1 MQLAI
6 PLVALGGLYIVSN
19 QSEKSKKDGKEGFK
33 GSRLPNVDVPD
44 RNYPPSDPTD
54 RWSSETDVTSQL
66 ATQNKYDGAS
76 AYTDKY
82 FNPLAKNS
90 MVANNVSAN
99 QNQYQS
105 LSGQQVDA
113 GYFKHGNMMPFFGG
127 KIRTSGDPKNNEAIM
142 DNYLGTGS
150 TQIAKS
156 EQSPLFQ
163 PNQNLQHAN
172 GAPNMNDFYQSRV
185 NPSKHMNGI
194 KPFQEIQVG
203 PGLGLP
209 ADQTVGTGG
218 YNAGTLQRESWLP
231 KTVDDLRT
239 ANHKKAT
246 DTMLLD
252 HEGPAKSRITN
263 VGILGVFNKNR
274 PETAF
279 EWGPD
284 RYFTTTGVGKGQTS
298 HAIPIDKFSNRAD
311 TTVEYEGVA
320 QSVNSLPI
328 TPGETL
334 PSHRVELG
342 QGQLGVA
349 NAVGRGFANDGD
361 YGVKSN
367 QTYMNNRS
375 FASANTGAGANGS
388 SGSTDDSY
396 FGAVKSG
403 LGAVVAPIL
412 EIMRPSKKQNVIGN
426 MRVYGDAKTA
436 VSQTYLYNPNDAPAH
451 TMRETTEES
460 VNHLNVNR
468 GQVNNGYLSTP
479 YQVVG
484 QERDTTTRSHTGV
497 AGYQNSALRP
507 DDAELSYEPSDIKAS
522 TINGRFGNSNT
533 NLFNGSVN
541 YQGKPKDVDMIN
553 DRALMPKMPAHS
565 QSLSHFGEM
574 NHRAQQLDTNVQMN
588 RNTPDL
594 YSALNQNP
602 YALKRTYA
610 A

>member
-6 PLVALGGLYIVSN
+6 PLVALGGLFIVSN
-19 QSEKSKKDGKEGFK
+19 QAEKTKKHKSKKCDKEGF
-33 GSRLPNVDVPD
+33 GSQLPNVDVPD
-44 RNYPPSDPTD
+44 RNYPPSDSYTT
-54 RWSSETDVTSQL
+54 ETDKTSQL
-66 ATQNKYDGAS
+66 TTQNRYDGPS

-90 MVANNVSAN
+90 MMANKIASDN
-99 QNQYQS
+99 NQYKS

-113 GYFKHGNMMPFFGG
+113 DYFKHGNMMPFFGG
-127 KIRTSGDPKNNEAIM
+127 KIRTSGDPKNNEAVL

-150 TQIAKS
+150 LQINKS
-156 EQSPLFQ
+156 EQSPLFS
-163 PNQNLQHAN
+163 PNDKLQHAH

-185 NPSKHMNGI
+185 NPSMHMNGV
-194 KPFQEIQVG
+194 KPFQEVQVG

-209 ADQTVGTGG
+209 ADQTSGTGG
-218 YNAGTLQRESWLP
+218 YNSGTLQRESWLP
-231 KTVDDLRT
+231 KSVDDLRT
-239 ANHKKAT
+239 ANKKKAT

-284 RYFTTTGVGKGQTS
+284 RYFTTTGVGKGQTAQS
-298 HAIPIDKFSNRAD
+298 IQIDKFGNRAD

-320 QSVNSLPI
+320 QSVNALPI
-328 TPGETL
+328 TPGENL

-342 QGQLGVA
+342 QGQLGAA
-349 NAVGRGFANDGD
+349 NAIGRGFASEGD

-375 FASANTGAGANGS
+375 YGSGAGAGANV
-388 SGSTDDSY
+388 DDSY

-412 EIMRPSKKQNVIGN
+412 EIMRPSRKQNVVGN

-436 VSQTYLYNPNDAPAH
+436 VPQTYLYDPNDAPAH

-468 GQVNNGYLSTP
+468 GQVNNGYLATP
-479 YQVVG
+479 YQVTP
-484 QERDTTTRSHTGV
+484 QERDTTTRAHTGG

-507 DDAELSYEPSDIKAS
+507 YDAELSYEPSDIKAS

-533 NLFNGSVN
+533 NLFNNSVN
-541 YQGKPKDVDMIN
+541 YQGKPKDHDMIN
-553 DRALMPKMPAHS
+553 DRALMPKMPAQS
-565 QSLSHFGEM
+565 QTLSNFGEM
-574 NHRAQQLDTNVQMN
+574 NHRAQQLDTNVAMN

>member
-6 PLVALGGLYIVSN
+6 PLVALGGLFIVSN
-19 QSEKSKKDGKEGFK
+19 QAEKTKKHKSKKCDKEGF
-33 GSRLPNVDVPD
+33 GSQLPNVDVPD
-44 RNYPPSDPTD
+44 RNYPPSDS
-54 RWSSETDVTSQL
+54 WSSETDKTSQL
-66 ATQNKYDGAS
+66 TTQNRYDGPS

-90 MVANNVSAN
+90 MMANKIASDN
-99 QNQYQS
+99 NQYKS

-113 GYFKHGNMMPFFGG
+113 DYFKHGNMMPFFGG
-127 KIRTSGDPKNNEAIM
+127 KIRTSGDPKNNEAVL

-150 TQIAKS
+150 LQINKS
-156 EQSPLFQ
+156 EQSPLFN
-163 PNQNLQHAN
+163 PNDKLQHAH

-185 NPSKHMNGI
+185 NPSMHMNGV
-194 KPFQEIQVG
+194 KPFQEVQVG

-209 ADQTVGTGG
+209 ADQTSGTGG
-218 YNAGTLQRESWLP
+218 YNSGTLQRESWLP
-231 KTVDDLRT
+231 KSVDDLRT
-239 ANHKKAT
+239 ANKKKAT

-284 RYFTTTGVGKGQTS
+284 RYFTTTGVGKGQTAQS
-298 HAIPIDKFSNRAD
+298 IQIDKFGNRAD

-320 QSVNSLPI
+320 QSVNALPI
-328 TPGETL
+328 TPGENL

-342 QGQLGVA
+342 QGQLGAA
-349 NAVGRGFANDGD
+349 NAIGRGFASEGD

-375 FASANTGAGANGS
+375 YGS
-388 SGSTDDSY
+388 SGGGSDDSY

-412 EIMRPSKKQNVIGN
+412 EIMRPSRKQNVVGN

-436 VSQTYLYNPNDAPAH
+436 VPQTYLYDPNDAPAH

-479 YQVVG
+479 YQVTP
-484 QERDTTTRSHTGV
+484 QERDTTTRAHTGG

-507 DDAELSYEPSDIKAS
+507 YDAELSYEPSDIKAS

-533 NLFNGSVN
+533 NLFNNSVN
-541 YQGKPKDVDMIN
+541 YQGKPKDHDMIN
-553 DRALMPKMPAHS
+553 DRALMPKMPAQS
-565 QSLSHFGEM
+565 QTLANFGET
-574 NHRAQQLDTNVQMN
+574 NFKAQQLDTNAVMN

>member
-19 QSEKSKKDGKEGFK
+19 QAEESKKKGKEGFK
-33 GSRLPNVDVPD
+33 GSRLPNINVPD
-44 RNYPPSDPTD
+44 RNYPSTDPAV
-54 RWSSETDVTSQL
+54 SYKSETDVTSEL
-66 ATQNKYDGAS
+66 ATLNKYSGPS

-82 FNPLAKNS
+82 FNPLARNS
-90 MVANNVSAN
+90 LINKDSPKDSGT
-99 QNQYQS
+99 QYQS

-113 GYFKHGNMMPFFGG
+113 DYFKHGNMMPFFGG
-127 KIRTSGDPKNNEAIM
+127 KIRTSSDPKNNEAIL

-150 TQIAKS
+150 TQIVKS
-156 EQSPLFQ
+156 EQAPLFQ
-163 PNQNLQHAN
+163 PNQNLQHAH
-172 GAPNMNDFYQSRV
+172 GAPNMNDFFQSRV
-185 NPSKHMNGI
+185 NPSKHMNGV
-194 KPFQEIQVG
+194 KPFQEVQVG
-203 PGLGLP
+203 PGLGLS

-218 YNAGTLQRESWLP
+218 YNSGTLQRESWLP

-239 ANHKKAT
+239 ANKKKAT

-320 QSVNSLPI
+320 QSVNALPI
-328 TPGETL
+328 TPGENL

-349 NAVGRGFANDGD
+349 NAVGRGYANDGD

-367 QTYMNNRS
+367 QVYMNNRS
-375 FASANTGAGANGS
+375 FSSANI
-388 SGSTDDSY
+388 DDSY

-460 VNHLNVNR
+460 INHLNVNR

-479 YQVVG
+479 YQVVP
-484 QERDTTTRSHTGV
+484 QERDTTSRSHVGV

-507 DDAELSYEPSDIKAS
+507 YDAELSYEPSDIKAS

-533 NLFNGSVN
+533 NLFNNSVN
-541 YQGKPKDVDMIN
+541 YQGKPKDNDMIN
-553 DRALMPKMPAHS
+553 NRALMPKMPAQS
-565 QSLSHFGEM
+565 QSLSNFGEM
-574 NHRAQQLDTNVQMN
+574 NHRAQQLDTNAVVN

-594 YSALNQNP
+594 YAALNQNP

>member
-1 MQLAI
+1 M
-6 PLVALGGLYIVSN
+6 
-19 QSEKSKKDGKEGFK
+19 
-33 GSRLPNVDVPD
+33 PNVDVPD
-44 RNYPPSDPTD
+44 RNYPPSDS
-54 RWSSETDVTSQL
+54 WSSETDKTSQL
-66 ATQNKYDGAS
+66 TTQNRYDGPS

-90 MVANNVSAN
+90 MMANKIASDN
-99 QNQYQS
+99 NQYKS

-113 GYFKHGNMMPFFGG
+113 DYFKHGNMMPFFGG
-127 KIRTSGDPKNNEAIM
+127 KIRTSGDPKNNEAVL

-150 TQIAKS
+150 LQINKS
-156 EQSPLFQ
+156 EQSPLFN
-163 PNQNLQHAN
+163 PNDKLQHAH

-185 NPSKHMNGI
+185 NPSMHMNGV
-194 KPFQEIQVG
+194 KPFQEVQVG

-209 ADQTVGTGG
+209 ADQTSGTGG
-218 YNAGTLQRESWLP
+218 YNSGTLQRESWLP
-231 KTVDDLRT
+231 KSVDDLRT
-239 ANHKKAT
+239 ANKKKAT

-284 RYFTTTGVGKGQTS
+284 RYFTTTGVGKGQTAQS
-298 HAIPIDKFSNRAD
+298 IQIDKFGNRAD

-320 QSVNSLPI
+320 QSVNALPI
-328 TPGETL
+328 TPGENL

-342 QGQLGVA
+342 QGQLGAA
-349 NAVGRGFANDGD
+349 NAIGRGFASEGD

-375 FASANTGAGANGS
+375 YGS
-388 SGSTDDSY
+388 SGGGSDDSY

-412 EIMRPSKKQNVIGN
+412 EIMRPSRKQNVVGN

-436 VSQTYLYNPNDAPAH
+436 VPQTYLYDPNDAPAH

-479 YQVVG
+479 YQVTP
-484 QERDTTTRSHTGV
+484 QERDTTTRAHTGG

-507 DDAELSYEPSDIKAS
+507 YDAELSYEPSDIKAS

-533 NLFNGSVN
+533 NLFNNSVN
-541 YQGKPKDVDMIN
+541 YQGKPKDHDMIN
-553 DRALMPKMPAHS
+553 DRALMPKMPAQS
-565 QSLSHFGEM
+565 QTLANFGET
-574 NHRAQQLDTNVQMN
+574 NFKAQQLDTNAVMN